1 MSEGEGRLCRKI
13 FLAFGSFDIFTVVKP
28 AKNMHSASMQD
39 IFANYM
45 HRMFYAMSRAGNPS
59 VPLSQIGTKAATNH
73 GQAQTTIRSPSYLL
87 YSS

>member
-1 MSEGEGRLCRKI
+1 MSKGEGDCAANLFC
-13 FLAFGSFDIFTVVKP
+13 FCAFDIFTGAKN
-28 AKNMHSASMQD
+28 AKNMHSALMQD

-59 VPLSQIGTKAATNH
+59 VLLSQIGTKAATNH